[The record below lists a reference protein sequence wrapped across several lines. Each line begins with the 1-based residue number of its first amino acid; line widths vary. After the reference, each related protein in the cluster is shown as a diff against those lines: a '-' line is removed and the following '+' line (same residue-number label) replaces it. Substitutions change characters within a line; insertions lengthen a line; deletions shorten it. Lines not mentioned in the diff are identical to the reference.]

1 MSYEMIDYEKRNQI
15 AHITFNRAEKLNAY
29 NKQMMEELVE
39 IWKEFAADP
48 DLRVAIITGKGKGF
62 CAGFDLKEGAAGV
75 EDISS
80 FAPFTPKKSG
90 VLKPVICAVN
100 GICAGGGFRFL
111 LESDIPICSDNA
123 AFLDPHV
130 SVGYMSQPE
139 MVILSRTTG
148 YFNALRIALMGQYE
162 RLPAQRAYDLGIVTE
177 VVPQDQLLARA
188 EELANTIRLNAPGA
202 LRSTIEGMWKGL
214 DLGLSEATQLSG
226 KISDLHA
233 TTPEYIEGPL
243 AFSEKRKPNWQVG

>member
-1 MSYEMIDYEKRNQI
+1 MGDIFVDFRDRQ
-15 AHITFNRAEKLNAY
+15 
-29 NKQMMEELVE
+29 
-39 IWKEFAADP
+39 
-48 DLRVAIITGKGKGF
+48 DLRVAIVTGTGEKFF
-62 CAGFDLKEGAAGV
+62 CPGWDLKAAADGDAVDGDYGV
-75 EDISS
+75 GGFGGMQELRD
-80 FAPFTPKKSG
+80 
-90 VLKPVICAVN
+90 LNKPIICAVN